1 MPLLLH
7 FVKLTNNENGLLVK
21 FNFVGTF
28 PPAMSA
34 AGPISFSTR
43 HFGTTVQLLKKGAEK
58 GTLSLVEFK
67 HFEWIL

>member
-1 MPLLLH
+1 M
-7 FVKLTNNENGLLVK
+7 VK